1 MKDLERQ
8 YFKCEKSPFY
18 YSNLCHIGLYMWPVF
33 FSCLAS
39 HHVCPSYDYVM
50 RQSIVEFVSSFVFQ
64 MNLSS
69 ASLPSSEQVRQS

>member
-1 MKDLERQ
+1 
-8 YFKCEKSPFY
+8 
-18 YSNLCHIGLYMWPVF
+18 MWPVF

-39 HHVCPSYDYVM
+39 RHVCPSYDYVM
-50 RQSIVEFVSSFVFQ
+50 RQSIAEFVSSFVFQ

>member
-1 MKDLERQ
+1 
-8 YFKCEKSPFY
+8 
-18 YSNLCHIGLYMWPVF
+18 MWPVF
-33 FSCLAS
+33 FFPALL
-39 HHVCPSYDYVM
+39 HVMYVPHMIMGIM